1 MLLYICGK
9 EVTTMKNELIN
20 AKVEDLKTLEMAKK
34 NIDTKIKAIQAD
46 LKECLKKE
54 GVDELST
61 DKYIIRIVCSSFQI
75 FYQRLSSIFC
85 HKYCSNFRSFS
96 HHRKLFTVRI
106 YLRSVSKQ

>member
-1 MLLYICGK
+1 
-9 EVTTMKNELIN
+9 MKNELIN

-61 DKYIIRIVCSSFQI
+61 DKYIIRNKSVTSHRFDTKKFKVEHSSL
-75 FYQRLSSIFC
+75 YES
-85 HKYCSNFRSFS
+85 
-96 HHRKLFTVRI
+96 
-106 YLRSVSKQ
+106 YLVESVSERFSIK